1 MSIERLITLS
11 DLNCME
17 KNNIC
22 ESFPE
27 EFFVATRYYLFLK
40 RKATAPANVRF
51 ENKNALRITSISRNK
66 NIVALSLSGVKLV
79 DVECSMI
86 NFTTR
91 FDNIDAIYEI
101 QKGSEWDFILADS
114 SAVFTAFE
122 GSENFDFFIAFS

>member
-17 KNNIC
+17 KIYMWKL
-22 ESFPE
+22 SWRV
-27 EFFVATRYYLFLK
+27 FVATRYYLFLK

-114 SAVFTAFE
+114 SAVLRLLKVVRILI
-122 GSENFDFFIAFS
+122 SL